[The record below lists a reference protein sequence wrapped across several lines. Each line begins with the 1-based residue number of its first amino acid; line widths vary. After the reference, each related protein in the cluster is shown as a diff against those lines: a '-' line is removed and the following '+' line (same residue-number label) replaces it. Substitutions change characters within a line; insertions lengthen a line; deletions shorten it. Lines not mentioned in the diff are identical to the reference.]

1 MAESGPKNL
10 LQPLEIE
17 AGGGPIVPHRRY
29 VQCNHI
35 TIIVIARPWALRH
48 LRNMTHPGFEFAARI
63 RVRYSEIDGQKVVFN
78 SRYLEYADV
87 ALSEYWRWL
96 DLAELPDWAGMEFH
110 VARATVDFKAP
121 FRYGDEID
129 AWVRTE
135 RIGNSSLTS
144 RVELCHADT
153 GALHTVIELIY
164 VNVDLNTGTASPVPA
179 AIRAR
184 MLPG

>member
-1 MAESGPKNL
+1 MGRE
-10 LQPLEIE
+10 
-17 AGGGPIVPHRRY
+17 
-29 VQCNHI
+29 
-35 TIIVIARPWALRH
+35 
-48 LRNMTHPGFEFAARI
+48 GFDFSTRL

-96 DLAELPDWAGMEFH
+96 KLSQLPEWAGMEFH

-144 RVELCHADT
+144 RVELCHAET
-153 GALHTVIELIY
+153 GVLHTVIDLIY
-164 VNVDLNTGTASPVPA
+164 VNVDLDAGTSSPVPQPV
-179 AIRAR
+179 RAR
-184 MLPG
+184 MLPDG

>member
-1 MAESGPKNL
+1 MTRSG
-10 LQPLEIE
+10 
-17 AGGGPIVPHRRY
+17 
-29 VQCNHI
+29 
-35 TIIVIARPWALRH
+35 
-48 LRNMTHPGFEFAARI
+48 FDFATRL
-63 RVRYSEIDGQKVVFN
+63 RVRYAEIDGQKVVFN

-96 DLAELPDWAGMEFH
+96 RLAELPEWRGMEFH

-121 FRYGDEID
+121 FRYDDEIL

-144 RVELCHADT
+144 RVELCHAET

-164 VNVDLNTGTASPVPA
+164 VNVDLDAGSSSPIPP

-184 MLPG
+184 MLPGG